1 MKRLAIGWGAFT
13 VLATI
18 ALLLARLF
26 EPNRFELELDVY
38 ILVVGG
44 LLLLNVVILIRE
56 AYPLEQSA
64 TQIARALEQDDP
76 ELQRLPELER
86 VERELTMATATS
98 FDLHTRFRPLA
109 RDIASSRLAARGR
122 KLEESEDELGEELW
136 ALVRPDR
143 APPADRR
150 GRGLAPEQL
159 RAIVDSLERIGA
171 HA

>member
-13 VLATI
+13 LLATI

-26 EPNRFELELDVY
+26 EPGRFELELDIFV
-38 ILVVGG
+38 LAVGG
-44 LLLLNVVILIRE
+44 VLLFNVVILIRE
-56 AYPLEQSA
+56 AYPLEQPV
-64 TQIARALEQDDP
+64 TQLARGLERDDP

-109 RDIASSRLAARGR
+109 RDIATARLAARGR

-136 ALVRPDR
+136 ALVRPDC
-143 APPADRR
+143 PIPTDRHGAGISR
-150 GRGLAPEQL
+150 ESVQR
-159 RAIVDSLERIGA
+159 IVDRLESL
-171 HA
+171 

>member
-1 MKRLAIGWGAFT
+1 MKRLGIGWGAFAL
-13 VLATI
+13 LATI

-26 EPNRFELELDVY
+26 EPNRLELELDVY

-44 LLLLNVVILIRE
+44 VLLLNVVILVRE
-56 AYPLEQSA
+56 AYPLEQPV
-64 TQIARALEQDDP
+64 TQIARALEREDP
-76 ELQRLPELER
+76 EPQRLPELER

-109 RDIASSRLAARGR
+109 RDIATSRLAARGR

-143 APPADRR
+143 PVPADRHGAGISR
-150 GRGLAPEQL
+150 ESVER
-159 RAIVDSLERIGA
+159 IVDRLEA
-171 HA
+171 L

>member
-13 VLATI
+13 LLATI

-26 EPNRFELELDVY
+26 EPGRFELELDIFV
-38 ILVVGG
+38 LAVGG
-44 LLLLNVVILIRE
+44 VLLFNVVILIRE
-56 AYPLEQSA
+56 AYPLEQPA

-136 ALVRPDR
+136 ALVRPDL
-143 APPADRR
+143 PVPTDRHGDGISR
-150 GRGLAPEQL
+150 ESVQR
-159 RAIVDSLERIGA
+159 IVDRLEA
-171 HA
+171 L

>member
-13 VLATI
+13 LLATI

-26 EPNRFELELDVY
+26 EPGRFELELDIFV
-38 ILVVGG
+38 LAVGG
-44 LLLLNVVILIRE
+44 VLLFNVVILIRE
-56 AYPLEQSA
+56 AYPLQQPV
-64 TQIARALEQDDP
+64 TQLARGLERDDP

-109 RDIASSRLAARGR
+109 RDIATSRLAARGR

-136 ALVRPDR
+136 ALVRPDC
-143 APPADRR
+143 PVPTDRHGAGISR
-150 GRGLAPEQL
+150 ESVQQ
-159 RAIVDSLERIGA
+159 IVDRLESL
-171 HA
+171 

>member
-1 MKRLAIGWGAFT
+1 VKRLAIGWGAFA

-18 ALLLARLF
+18 GLLVARLF

-44 LLLLNVVILIRE
+44 VALLNVVILIRE
-56 AYPLEQSA
+56 AYPA
-64 TQIARALEQDDP
+64 APPVTQIARALEREEEEP
-76 ELQRLPELER
+76 TRLPELER

-109 RDIASSRLAARGR
+109 RDIATARLAARGR

-143 APPADRR
+143 PIPTDRH
-150 GRGLAPEQL
+150 GAGISPESVE
-159 RAIVDSLERIGA
+159 RVVDRLEA
-171 HA
+171 L

>member
-13 VLATI
+13 LLATI

-26 EPNRFELELDVY
+26 EPGRFELELDIFV
-38 ILVVGG
+38 LAVGG
-44 LLLLNVVILIRE
+44 VLLFNVVILIRE
-56 AYPLEQSA
+56 AYPLEQPV
-64 TQIARALEQDDP
+64 TQLARGLERDDP

-136 ALVRPDR
+136 ALVRPDL
-143 APPADRR
+143 PVPTDRHGSGISR
-150 GRGLAPEQL
+150 ESVQR
-159 RAIVDSLERIGA
+159 IVDRLEA
-171 HA
+171 L

>member
-13 VLATI
+13 LLATI

-26 EPNRFELELDVY
+26 EPGRFELELDIFV
-38 ILVVGG
+38 LAVGG
-44 LLLLNVVILIRE
+44 VLLFNVVILIRE
-56 AYPLEQSA
+56 AYPLEQPV
-64 TQIARALEQDDP
+64 TQLARGLERDDL

-109 RDIASSRLAARGR
+109 RDIATSRLAARGR

-136 ALVRPDR
+136 ALVRPDC
-143 APPADRR
+143 PIPTDRHGAGISR
-150 GRGLAPEQL
+150 ESVQR
-159 RAIVDSLERIGA
+159 IVDRLESL
-171 HA
+171 